1 MQPAEYVVTGRALL
15 GKELTEEDVCI
26 TITGGIIR
34 SIEPCSGTP
43 DRWIV
48 PAFFNAHTHLGD
60 TVAMDLPARGSL
72 AELVKPPGGL
82 KHRILAATPEAELVR
97 GMRSSIMTMI
107 ATGTAGFA
115 DFREGGAA
123 GVAALR
129 EAAAGLDCRP
139 VILGREGGEQVSDGA
154 GISSVHD
161 VANAEEVVREAR
173 AAGGLV
179 AFHAGEKNP
188 DDIDEALAFEP
199 DLLVHCTHATDAH
212 LRQIADM
219 DIPIVVCPRSNWL
232 LGVTASPA
240 HPPIARILELGGRFF
255 LGTDNVMFVQ
265 PNMLQEMAFAATV
278 YRAPPVEILRAAI
291 AGAALTGR
299 SGFLEEGQEASILM
313 IDPKRHNLSFTRD
326 IRATIVKRL
335 DSSSIE
341 QNVLNIR

>member
-115 DFREGGAA
+115 DSGKGEPPVWRRS
-123 GVAALR
+123 VR
-129 EAAAGLDCRP
+129 RRP
-139 VILGREGGEQVSDGA
+139 GSTADPSSSDGKA
-154 GISSVHD
+154 GS
-161 VANAEEVVREAR
+161 R
-173 AAGGLV
+173 
-179 AFHAGEKNP
+179 
-188 DDIDEALAFEP
+188 
-199 DLLVHCTHATDAH
+199 
-212 LRQIADM
+212 
-219 DIPIVVCPRSNWL
+219 
-232 LGVTASPA
+232 
-240 HPPIARILELGGRFF
+240 
-255 LGTDNVMFVQ
+255 
-265 PNMLQEMAFAATV
+265 
-278 YRAPPVEILRAAI
+278 
-291 AGAALTGR
+291 
-299 SGFLEEGQEASILM
+299 
-313 IDPKRHNLSFTRD
+313 
-326 IRATIVKRL
+326 
-335 DSSSIE
+335 
-341 QNVLNIR
+341 